1 MRVIKI
7 NYPMALAE
15 MGGVRREISLHL
27 LEEGEVKEGDYVVV
41 HVGFAIEKIDEER
54 ARASW
59 KTLEEMF
66 GED

>member
-15 MGGVRREISLHL
+15 MGGVKREISLHL

-54 ARASW
+54 ARTSW